1 MGSGGCED
9 VGAPTA
15 MALGYYDGVP
25 ATTSSWFD
33 GYGDASPPRVMGL
46 DARITPSMENN
57 CSNSTV
63 YDHHYN
69 SRSSSMATSS
79 STPIDSSNIG
89 FRLLKK
95 HGWKEGTGLGIAGQG
110 RLEPVEA
117 HVNKNKL
124 GLGAEKG
131 QKASAPEI
139 NKKYRKEDKN
149 LRKKAEI

>member
-15 MALGYYDGVP
+15 MALGCYDGVP
-25 ATTSSWFD
+25 ATT
-33 GYGDASPPRVMGL
+33 PN
-46 DARITPSMENN
+46 MENN
-57 CSNSTV
+57 CSNSSV

-69 SRSSSMATSS
+69 SMSSSMATSS
-79 STPIDSSNIG
+79 SIPIDSSNIG

-131 QKASAPEI
+131 KKASAPE
-139 NKKYRKEDKN
+139 NSKKYRKEDKN
-149 LRKKAEI
+149 LRKKAEIFPVFYFHALVHCCKLS